1 MATIKKEL
9 QNTLADKLYPGAYA
23 LKDVALV
30 TMGAALTAGLAQVSI
45 PTYPVPFTLQPLGV
59 LLAGLL
65 LGSKRGAVSQ
75 LTYIVAGTLGLP
87 IFAGAKAGL
96 PVGPTAGYL
105 YGFILVAWLMGFLAE
120 KKWDRKPLK
129 TAAALLIG
137 NLVMLCAGAS
147 WLSMFVG
154 GIVPA
159 FKFGVAPFL
168 LTNGLQSL
176 VAVAL
181 LPGAWSLLKKF
192 E

>member
-1 MATIKKEL
+1 MATLKRESHI
-9 QNTLADKLYPGAYA
+9 TLVDKLYPQAYL
-23 LKDVALV
+23 LKDIVFV
-30 TMGAALTAGLAQVSI
+30 TAGAALTAGLAQVTI

-75 LTYIVAGTLGLP
+75 LAYLVAGTCGLPVFAAGRTGLP
-87 IFAGAKAGL
+87 I
-96 PVGPTAGYL
+96 GPTAGYL

-120 KKWDRKPLK
+120 KQWDRKPLK
-129 TAAALLIG
+129 TAAALVIG

-154 GIVPA
+154 GMIPA
-159 FKFGVAPFL
+159 FKLGIAPFL

-176 VAVAL
+176 AAVVL
-181 LPGAWSLLKKF
+181 LPGAWGLLRKF